1 MLVSCRNVLGW
12 QAEQLK
18 KANYAT
24 SVSGKWHAGGH
35 FDAQLPSRR
44 GFDAALTFLNGNEV
58 RPCQL

>member
-1 MLVSCRNVLGW
+1 MGW